1 MKLTIRSE
9 ALRITDKKIIVVF
22 QVVSLVEVDLLK
34 SKLKDI
40 IPGVIRGYCHSE
52 SSVRKASVFCLVSIH
67 AAAGEDIRQH
77 LTKLSSSQ
85 VSFTHTH
92 THAHTNSHANICTHS
107 QTKLL
112 DLYIKR
118 NQQETAKKGSGK

>member
-92 THAHTNSHANICTHS
+92 THTCTH
-107 QTKLL
+107 QFTRKHMHTLT
-112 DLYIKR
+112 D
-118 NQQETAKKGSGK
+118 